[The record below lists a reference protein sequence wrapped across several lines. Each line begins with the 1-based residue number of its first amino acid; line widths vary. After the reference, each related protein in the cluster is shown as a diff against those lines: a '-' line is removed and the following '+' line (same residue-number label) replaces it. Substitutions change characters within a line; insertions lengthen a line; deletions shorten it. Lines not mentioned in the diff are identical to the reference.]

1 MEEAGT
7 KHMMEEGAPTTI
19 DNDGCQHDQ
28 QPIPDGEPA
37 ATGLPSENHHEQ
49 RSTAS
54 TSSITPGKSTAA
66 LTSRSSIHTEDTD
79 DVTPVEETIP
89 SADTSPVVSLPE
101 SQHSKLTISGT
112 CHN

>member
-1 MEEAGT
+1 
-7 KHMMEEGAPTTI
+7 MMEEGAPTTI
-19 DNDGCQHDQ
+19 DNDGYQHNQ

-66 LTSRSSIHTEDTD
+66 LTSISSTHTEDT
-79 DVTPVEETIP
+79 VEETIT
-89 SADTSPVVSLPE
+89 SADASQVVSLPE
-101 SQHSKLTISGT
+101 SLLSNLTISGT

>member
-1 MEEAGT
+1 
-7 KHMMEEGAPTTI
+7 MMEEGAPTTI
-19 DNDGCQHDQ
+19 DNDGYQHNQ

-37 ATGLPSENHHEQ
+37 ATGLPSENYHEQ

-66 LTSRSSIHTEDTD
+66 LTSISSTQTGDTD
-79 DVTPVEETIP
+79 DVTPVGETIP